1 MSRSAKSAR
10 SSLRRHL
17 GLGLTAV
24 VILVGGIGGWAVTA
38 EIAGAVIAP
47 GSLVVD
53 SNVKKVQHP
62 TGGVVG
68 ELHVRDGDQVK
79 TGDLLVRL
87 DETVTRANLT
97 MVLKSL
103 DELAARQA
111 RLEAERDDEERLV
124 FPEDLSARATDP
136 AVSRVLAGEQR
147 FFELRRSARAGQKA
161 QLDERIL
168 QIEEQIRGLD
178 EQIVA
183 KANEIEFIN
192 QELEG
197 VRELWRKNLVQ
208 ISRVTALERDGARLR
223 GERGALV
230 ASIAQARGKITE
242 TQLQVLQID
251 QDLRSEVS
259 KELAEIRAKTSELI
273 EKRVTAEDQLKRI
286 DIRAPQDGRVHQ
298 LAVHTVGGVIIAGE
312 AIMLIV
318 PGGDVLTVEA
328 RIAPHD
334 IDQVRLGQLAVLRFS
349 TFNQR
354 TTPEINGEVGRISAD
369 ITQDQKSGMSSYIVR
384 ITLPDSEIAR
394 LNGLKLVPGMPVE
407 AFIQTGERTAITYL
421 TKPMMDQLMRAW
433 RER

>member
-1 MSRSAKSAR
+1 MSRSARSAR

-17 GLGLTAV
+17 GLGLGATMV
-24 VILVGGIGGWAVTA
+24 LVGGIGVWAGNA

-47 GSLVVD
+47 GSLVVE

-68 ELHVRDGDQVK
+68 ELHVRDGDQVSAG
-79 TGDLLVRL
+79 TLLVRL
-87 DETVTRANLT
+87 DETVTRANLAI
-97 MVLKSL
+97 VLKSL

-111 RLEAERDDEERLV
+111 RLEAERDDDKKLIFPEELLARSSDSAVLRLLAGEERL
-124 FPEDLSARATDP
+124 
-136 AVSRVLAGEQR
+136 
-147 FFELRRSARAGQKA
+147 FELRRAARAGQKA

-168 QIEEQIRGLD
+168 QVEEQIRGLN

-183 KANEIEFIN
+183 KAREIDLIN

-197 VRELWRKNLVQ
+197 VRELWRKNLVP
-208 ISRVTALERDGARLR
+208 ITRVTTLEREATRLH

-230 ASIAQARGKITE
+230 ASIAQAKGKISE

-298 LAVHTVGGVIIAGE
+298 LAVHTVGGVINAGE

-318 PGGDVLTVEA
+318 PAGDVLTVEA

-334 IDQVRLGQLAVLRFS
+334 IDQIRAGQSAVLRFS

-354 TTPEINGEVGRISAD
+354 TTPELNGEVSRVSPD
-369 ITQDQKSGMSSYIVR
+369 ITQDQKTGMGFYTVR

-394 LNGLKLVPGMPVE
+394 LSDRKLIPGMPLD
-407 AFIQTGERTAITYL
+407 AFIQTGERTALSYL
-421 TKPMMDQLMRAW
+421 IKPISDQLMRSW